1 MTVPTM
7 TWRRLTRRLSRER
20 NPLRRRCDL
29 IEAWIVPAAIVAFL
43 VLGPLVAATAGLW
56 VRADN
61 AATRHAQLS
70 WQRVPAVLLAAAPGP
85 MMSGNG
91 ANSWVDWTP
100 ARWTVEGRPRIG
112 KIPAAAGT
120 PAGSTVPVWLD
131 RAGNVRLPAMTPA
144 QTERRVI
151 GAASMALAAV
161 AVLLAGLAVVTR
173 RVLDRKRLAAWEA
186 AWLVVGPQWRR
197 QL

>member
-7 TWRRLTRRLSRER
+7 TWRRLTRRLGRER
-20 NPLRRRCDL
+20 NPLRRRSDL
-29 IEAWIVPAAIVAFL
+29 IEAWIAPVAIAAFL
-43 VLGPLVAATAGLW
+43 VLGPLVAATTGLW

-70 WQRVPAVLLAAAPGP
+70 WQQVPAVLLAAAPGP
-85 MMSGNG
+85 MMSDNG
-91 ANSWVDWTP
+91 ANSWVDWTS
-100 ARWTVEGRPRIG
+100 ARWTAEGQLRIG
-112 KIPAAAGT
+112 KVPAAAGT

-161 AVLLAGLAVVTR
+161 AMLLAGLALVSR
-173 RVLDRKRLAAWEA
+173 RVLDRQRLAAWEA
-186 AWLVVGPQWRR
+186 AWLVVGPQWCR
-197 QL
+197 QP